1 MDEAVRLAVRSVTR
15 DTLEPVSDNA
25 ESDGLSLTPRER
37 EVAELVALG
46 RSNREIARSLVV
58 TVRTIETHLEN
69 AFRKLGVQSR
79 AELAV
84 WAVQHGLGPSPSR
97 S

>member
-1 MDEAVRLAVRSVTR
+1 MDEAVRLALRSGTP
-15 DTLEPVSDNA
+15 DKA
-25 ESDGLSLTPRER
+25 ELAYDEAKSSALSLTQPER
-37 EVAELVALG
+37 EAAELVALG

-84 WAVQHGLGPSPSR
+84 WAVQHGLGLR
-97 S
+97 AHG